1 MASDKA
7 SFRKKCTPSSH
18 TAPATGIVYAF
29 GRTWLDDNKPS
40 RLWIQNDS
48 IQIVACGNDHTILV
62 TESGRILS
70 FGSNEWGQ
78 LGFLQKKTASKP
90 TTIKYLKGKR
100 ACCVACGAQ
109 HTILGFESDKIYAFG
124 RNCEGQ
130 LGLGND
136 EEQLMPAEIT
146 ALSGIPIAQL
156 SAGVAHSAALTNE
169 GKLYVWG
176 RNTEGQLGLPHIQ
189 ETKLPQIFHFPTLIK
204 FVDCGYYHSAIINDE
219 LQVFTFGEGNHGKL
233 GFETTA
239 NVKLPTKIESLQN
252 CVEVACGKNHTMVLA
267 SSGLVFSFGDGSYGQ
282 LGLGKATHHCSSP
295 TLIPNLSNVKHI
307 SCGET
312 HSGCITAD
320 HKLFLWG
327 DNRCGKINSEDSNMN
342 YYLPKYIERASS
354 YNIIKLSLGG
364 CHTAALMS
372 SPLSQENLNFPIQ
385 HSNEMNHQTN
395 STIEEN
401 NELFLSTQNG
411 KANNLP
417 SMDYNFPQAITDIEP
432 CISSSYNYIGT
443 TSENEEEIL
452 SNSESS
458 PLRKACNS
466 ASNCKAWSSSI
477 EKRDNSTLISDD
489 YDESAHL
496 TQPHAKNLTNND
508 GNTVF
513 DRNVN
518 DQNLNIIQSESFEN
532 AETVDVPHS
541 PVDYAK
547 QTFTAKRRIM
557 KMLNN
562 AQKNSFNSE
571 DEALEKSIETLAN
584 EKYKVDFT
592 FGLRKRFDKMLYGF
606 SNEKSGSPS
615 EMKDLCNETKQKKPQ
630 KSILKKTSTY
640 KNDAAK
646 RSGVQDYEYA
656 DQANAPNKKS
666 VVRFLRRNTFPD
678 QVATVQHEVTEERK
692 SRMCT
697 II

>member
-1 MASDKA
+1 MANDKA

-78 LGFLQKKTASKP
+78 LGFFQKKTVN
-90 TTIKYLKGKR
+90 LKGKR

-146 ALSGIPIAQL
+146 ALSD
-156 SAGVAHSAALTNE
+156 E

-233 GFETTA
+233 GFETTT
-239 NVKLPTKIESLQN
+239 NVKLPTKIE
-252 CVEVACGKNHTMVLA
+252 T
-267 SSGLVFSFGDGSYGQ
+267 SGLVFSFGDGSYGQ
-282 LGLGKATHHCSSP
+282 LGLGKTTHHCSSP

-320 HKLFLWG
+320 YKLFLWG

-385 HSNEMNHQTN
+385 HSNEMNHQAD
-395 STIEEN
+395 STVEEN

-411 KANNLP
+411 K
-417 SMDYNFPQAITDIEP
+417 
-432 CISSSYNYIGT
+432 
-443 TSENEEEIL
+443 
-452 SNSESS
+452 
-458 PLRKACNS
+458 NS

-508 GNTVF
+508 GNT
-513 DRNVN
+513 
-518 DQNLNIIQSESFEN
+518 SESFEN
-532 AETVDVPHS
+532 AETVVVPHS

-615 EMKDLCNETKQKKPQ
+615 EMKCFIWNYIYLDIDVKPPLTDLCNETKQKKPQ

-646 RSGVQDYEYA
+646 RSGVQDYEYE

-678 QVATVQHEVTEERK
+678 QIDAHL
-692 SRMCT
+692 M
-697 II
+697 

>member
-1 MASDKA
+1 MANDKA
-7 SFRKKCTPSSH
+7 SFQKKCNITSSY
-18 TAPATGIVYAF
+18 TAPAAGVVYAF
-29 GRTWLDDNKPS
+29 GRTWLDDNTPS

-48 IQIVACGNDHTILV
+48 VQIVACGNDHTILV
-62 TESGRILS
+62 TESGRVLS

-78 LGFLQKKTASKP
+78 LGFLQKKTVN
-90 TTIKYLKGKR
+90 LKGKR

-109 HTILGFESDKIYAFG
+109 HTILGFESNKIYAFG
-124 RNCEGQ
+124 RNCKGQ

-146 ALSGIPIAQL
+146 ALSD
-156 SAGVAHSAALTNE
+156 E

-176 RNTEGQLGLPHIQ
+176 RNDEGQLGLPHIQ
-189 ETKLPQIFHFPTLIK
+189 ETKLPQIIHFPTLIK

-233 GFETTA
+233 GFETAT
-239 NVKLPTKIESLQN
+239 NVKLPTKIE
-252 CVEVACGKNHTMVLA
+252 T
-267 SSGLVFSFGDGSYGQ
+267 SGLVFSFGDGSYGQ
-282 LGLGKATHHCSSP
+282 LGLGKATHQCSSP

-320 HKLFLWG
+320 YKLFLWG
-327 DNRCGKINSEDSNMN
+327 DNRCGKINNEDSVMN

-372 SPLSQENLNFPIQ
+372 SPLSQENLNFPIL
-385 HSNEMNHQTN
+385 HSNEMNLQTN
-395 STIEEN
+395 STVEEN
-401 NELFLSTQNG
+401 NEFFLSTQNG

-417 SMDYNFPQAITDIEP
+417 SMDYNFPP
-432 CISSSYNYIGT
+432 KKKYYP
-443 TSENEEEIL
+443 IL
-452 SNSESS
+452 NL
-458 PLRKACNS
+458 PHCAKLAS
-466 ASNCKAWSSSI
+466 ASNCKTWSSSI
-477 EKRDNSTLISDD
+477 EKRDNSALISDD
-489 YDESAHL
+489 YDKSAHL
-496 TQPHAKNLTNND
+496 TQPHAKNLTDNG
-508 GNTVF
+508 GNT
-513 DRNVN
+513 
-518 DQNLNIIQSESFEN
+518 LESFEN
-532 AETVDVPHS
+532 AETIDVPHS
-541 PVDYAK
+541 PVDCTK
-547 QTFTAKRRIM
+547 HTLTAKRRII

-571 DEALEKSIETLAN
+571 DEALEKNTETLAN
-584 EKYKVDFT
+584 EKYKVDFI
-592 FGLRKRFDKMLYGF
+592 FGLRKRFDKMIYGF

-656 DQANAPNKKS
+656 DQTDAPNKKS

-678 QVATVQHEVTEERK
+678 QVATVQHE

>member
-1 MASDKA
+1 MANDKA
-7 SFRKKCTPSSH
+7 SFQKKCNITSSY
-18 TAPATGIVYAF
+18 TAPAAGVVYAF
-29 GRTWLDDNKPS
+29 GRTWLDDNTPS

-48 IQIVACGNDHTILV
+48 VQIVACGNDHTILV
-62 TESGRILS
+62 TESGRVLS

-78 LGFLQKKTASKP
+78 LGFLQKKTVSKP

-109 HTILGFESDKIYAFG
+109 HTILGFESNKIYAFG
-124 RNCEGQ
+124 RNCKGQ

-146 ALSGIPIAQL
+146 ALSD
-156 SAGVAHSAALTNE
+156 E

-176 RNTEGQLGLPHIQ
+176 RNDEGQLGLPHIQ
-189 ETKLPQIFHFPTLIK
+189 ETKLPQIIHFPTLIK

-233 GFETTA
+233 GFETAT

-282 LGLGKATHHCSSP
+282 LGLGKATHQCSSP

-320 HKLFLWG
+320 YKLFLWG
-327 DNRCGKINSEDSNMN
+327 DNRCGKINNEDSVMN

-372 SPLSQENLNFPIQ
+372 SPLSQENLNFPIL
-385 HSNEMNHQTN
+385 HSNEMNLQTN
-395 STIEEN
+395 STVEEN
-401 NELFLSTQNG
+401 NEFFLSTQNG

-417 SMDYNFPQAITDIEP
+417 SMDYNFPPVITDIEP

-443 TSENEEEIL
+443 TSENGKYLFTFQEEIL

-458 PLRKACNS
+458 PLRKACSS
-466 ASNCKAWSSSI
+466 ASNCKTWSSSI
-477 EKRDNSTLISDD
+477 EKRDNSALISDD
-489 YDESAHL
+489 YDKSAHL
-496 TQPHAKNLTNND
+496 TQPHAKNLTDNG
-508 GNTVF
+508 GNTVL
-513 DRNVN
+513 DRSVN
-518 DQNLNIIQSESFEN
+518 DQNLNTVQLESFEN
-532 AETVDVPHS
+532 AETIDVPHS
-541 PVDYAK
+541 PVDCTK
-547 QTFTAKRRIM
+547 HTLTAKRRII

-571 DEALEKSIETLAN
+571 DEALEKNTETLAN
-584 EKYKVDFT
+584 EKYKVDFI
-592 FGLRKRFDKMLYGF
+592 FGLRKRFDKMIYGF

-656 DQANAPNKKS
+656 DQTDAPNKKS

-678 QVATVQHEVTEERK
+678 QVATVQHEVSEERK

>member
-1 MASDKA
+1 MQSIDDIAKTPKFSTASILA
-7 SFRKKCTPSSH
+7 TLYNFEAQV
-18 TAPATGIVYAF
+18 TAVNVSNCNTSIYLAAGVVYAF
-29 GRTWLDDNKPS
+29 GRTWLDDNTPS

-48 IQIVACGNDHTILV
+48 VQIVACGNDHTILV
-62 TESGRILS
+62 TESGRVLS

-78 LGFLQKKTASKP
+78 LGFLQKKTVSKP

-109 HTILGFESDKIYAFG
+109 HTILGFESNKIYAFG
-124 RNCEGQ
+124 RNCKGQ

-146 ALSGIPIAQL
+146 ALSD
-156 SAGVAHSAALTNE
+156 E

-176 RNTEGQLGLPHIQ
+176 RNDEGQLGLPHIQ
-189 ETKLPQIFHFPTLIK
+189 ETKLPQIIHFPTLIK

-233 GFETTA
+233 GFETAT

-252 CVEVACGKNHTMVLA
+252 CVEVACA
-267 SSGLVFSFGDGSYGQ
+267 SGLVFSFGDGSYGQ
-282 LGLGKATHHCSSP
+282 LGLGKATHQCSSP

-320 HKLFLWG
+320 YKLFLWG
-327 DNRCGKINSEDSNMN
+327 DNRCGKINNEDSVMN

-372 SPLSQENLNFPIQ
+372 SPLSQENLNFPIL
-385 HSNEMNHQTN
+385 HSNEMNLQTN
-395 STIEEN
+395 STVEEN
-401 NELFLSTQNG
+401 NEFFLSTQNG
-411 KANNLP
+411 KV
-417 SMDYNFPQAITDIEP
+417 
-432 CISSSYNYIGT
+432 CK
-443 TSENEEEIL
+443 EEEIL

-458 PLRKACNS
+458 PLRKACSS
-466 ASNCKAWSSSI
+466 ASNCKTWSSSI
-477 EKRDNSTLISDD
+477 EKRDNSALISDD
-489 YDESAHL
+489 YDKSAHL
-496 TQPHAKNLTNND
+496 TQPHAKNLTDNG
-508 GNTVF
+508 GNTVL
-513 DRNVN
+513 DRSVN
-518 DQNLNIIQSESFEN
+518 DQNLNTVQLESFEN
-532 AETVDVPHS
+532 AETIDVPHS
-541 PVDYAK
+541 PVDCTK
-547 QTFTAKRRIM
+547 HTLTAKRRII

-571 DEALEKSIETLAN
+571 DEALEKNTETLAN
-584 EKYKVDFT
+584 EKYKVDFI
-592 FGLRKRFDKMLYGF
+592 FGLRKRFDKMIYGF

-656 DQANAPNKKS
+656 DQTDAPNKKS

-678 QVATVQHEVTEERK
+678 QVGSTFLLISNLVEF
-692 SRMCT
+692 
-697 II
+697 

>member
-1 MASDKA
+1 MANDEA
-7 SFRKKCTPSSH
+7 SFQKKCNTPSSH
-18 TAPATGIVYAF
+18 TAPAAGIVYAF
-29 GRTWLDDNKPS
+29 GRTWLDDNTPS

-62 TESGRILS
+62 TESGRVLS

-78 LGFLQKKTASKP
+78 LGFLQKKTVN
-90 TTIKYLKGKR
+90 LKGKR

-109 HTILGFESDKIYAFG
+109 HTILGFESNKMYAFG

-146 ALSGIPIAQL
+146 ALSD
-156 SAGVAHSAALTNE
+156 E

-176 RNTEGQLGLPHIQ
+176 RNAEGQLGLPHIQ
-189 ETKLPQIFHFPTLIK
+189 ETKLPQIIHFPTLIK

-233 GFETTA
+233 GFETAT

-252 CVEVACGKNHTMVLA
+252 CVEVACA
-267 SSGLVFSFGDGSYGQ
+267 SGLVFSFGDGSYGQ

-320 HKLFLWG
+320 YKLFLWG
-327 DNRCGKINSEDSNMN
+327 DNRCGKINNEDSVMN

-372 SPLSQENLNFPIQ
+372 SPLSQENLNFPIL
-385 HSNEMNHQTN
+385 HSNEMNLQTN
-395 STIEEN
+395 STVEEN
-401 NELFLSTQNG
+401 NEFFLSTQNG

-417 SMDYNFPQAITDIEP
+417 SMDYNFPPSHAYLLHTIILEQRQKMAK
-432 CISSSYNYIGT
+432 
-443 TSENEEEIL
+443 EEIL

-458 PLRKACNS
+458 PLRKACSS
-466 ASNCKAWSSSI
+466 ASNCKTWSSSI
-477 EKRDNSTLISDD
+477 EKRDNSALISDD

-496 TQPHAKNLTNND
+496 TQPHAKNLTDND
-508 GNTVF
+508 GNTVL
-513 DRNVN
+513 DRSVN
-518 DQNLNIIQSESFEN
+518 DQNLNIVQLESFEN
-532 AETVDVPHS
+532 AETIDVPHS
-541 PVDYAK
+541 PVDCAK
-547 QTFTAKRRIM
+547 HTFTAKRRIM
-557 KMLNN
+557 KMMLNN

-571 DEALEKSIETLAN
+571 DEALEKSTETLAN
-584 EKYKVDFT
+584 EKYKVDFI
-592 FGLRKRFDKMLYGF
+592 FGLRKRFDKMIYGF

-656 DQANAPNKKS
+656 DQADAPNKKS

-678 QVATVQHEVTEERK
+678 QVATVQHE

>member
-1 MASDKA
+1 MANDKA

-48 IQIVACGNDHTILV
+48 IQIVTCGNDHTILV

-78 LGFLQKKTASKP
+78 LGFLQKKTVN
-90 TTIKYLKGKR
+90 LKGKR

-146 ALSGIPIAQL
+146 ALSD
-156 SAGVAHSAALTNE
+156 E

-233 GFETTA
+233 GFETTT
-239 NVKLPTKIESLQN
+239 NVKLPTKIE
-252 CVEVACGKNHTMVLA
+252 T
-267 SSGLVFSFGDGSYGQ
+267 SGLVFSFGDGSYGQ
-282 LGLGKATHHCSSP
+282 LGLGKTTHHCSSP

-320 HKLFLWG
+320 YKLFLWG

-385 HSNEMNHQTN
+385 HSNEMNHHTN
-395 STIEEN
+395 STVEEN

-417 SMDYNFPQAITDIEP
+417 SMDYNFPPAITDIEP
-432 CISSSYNYIGT
+432 L
-443 TSENEEEIL
+443 L

-458 PLRKACNS
+458 PLRKVCNS

-477 EKRDNSTLISDD
+477 EKRDNSTLISDN

-496 TQPHAKNLTNND
+496 TQPHAKK
-508 GNTVF
+508 
-513 DRNVN
+513 
-518 DQNLNIIQSESFEN
+518 SFEN
-532 AETVDVPHS
+532 AETVDVPQS

-571 DEALEKSIETLAN
+571 DEALEKSTETLAN

-615 EMKDLCNETKQKKPQ
+615 EMKISVSFGTTYIWILMCIYFSFSKPPLTDLCNETKQKKPQ

-678 QVATVQHEVTEERK
+678 QSMAL
-692 SRMCT
+692 
-697 II
+697 

>member
-1 MASDKA
+1 MIKRVSEKNALQVLTLRQVIAVSL
-7 SFRKKCTPSSH
+7 SNCSTS
-18 TAPATGIVYAF
+18 TYLATGIVYAF

-48 IQIVACGNDHTILV
+48 IQIVTCGNDHTILV

-78 LGFLQKKTASKP
+78 LGFLQKKTVSKP
-90 TTIKYLKGKR
+90 TTIKCNFQLI
-100 ACCVACGAQ
+100 
-109 HTILGFESDKIYAFG
+109 ILLESDKIYAFG

-146 ALSGIPIAQL
+146 ALSGVPIAQL
-156 SAGVAHSAALTNE
+156 NE

-233 GFETTA
+233 GFETTT

-282 LGLGKATHHCSSP
+282 LGLGKTTHHCSSP

-320 HKLFLWG
+320 YKLFLWG

-385 HSNEMNHQTN
+385 HSNEMNHHTN
-395 STIEEN
+395 STVEEN

-411 KANNLP
+411 KVCKEGKQFTLYGLQFSTGHYRYRAMYIFFIQLYWDNIRKWQKKKYYPILNLP
-417 SMDYNFPQAITDIEP
+417 HCAKFAY
-432 CISSSYNYIGT
+432 
-443 TSENEEEIL
+443 
-452 SNSESS
+452 
-458 PLRKACNS
+458 NS

-496 TQPHAKNLTNND
+496 TQPHAKSLTNND
-508 GNTVF
+508 GNTAL

-518 DQNLNIIQSESFEN
+518 DQNLNIIPSESFEN
-532 AETVDVPHS
+532 AETVDVPQS

-571 DEALEKSIETLAN
+571 DEALEKSTETLAN

-615 EMKDLCNETKQKKPQ
+615 EMKISVSFGTTYIWILMCIYFSFSKPP
-630 KSILKKTSTY
+630 LT
-640 KNDAAK
+640 
-646 RSGVQDYEYA
+646 R
-656 DQANAPNKKS
+656 
-666 VVRFLRRNTFPD
+666 LHL
-678 QVATVQHEVTEERK
+678 ATLNFNVK
-692 SRMCT
+692 
-697 II
+697 

>member
-1 MASDKA
+1 MANDKA

-48 IQIVACGNDHTILV
+48 IQIVTCGNDHTILV

-78 LGFLQKKTASKP
+78 LGFLQKKTVN
-90 TTIKYLKGKR
+90 LKGKR

-146 ALSGIPIAQL
+146 ALSD
-156 SAGVAHSAALTNE
+156 E

-233 GFETTA
+233 GFETTT
-239 NVKLPTKIESLQN
+239 NVKLPTKIE
-252 CVEVACGKNHTMVLA
+252 T
-267 SSGLVFSFGDGSYGQ
+267 SGLVFSFGDGSYGQ
-282 LGLGKATHHCSSP
+282 LGLGKTTHHCSSP

-320 HKLFLWG
+320 YKLFLWG

-385 HSNEMNHQTN
+385 HSNEMNHHTN
-395 STIEEN
+395 STVEED

-417 SMDYNFPQAITDIEP
+417 SIDYNFPPAITDIEP
-432 CISSSYNYIGT
+432 L
-443 TSENEEEIL
+443 L

-458 PLRKACNS
+458 PLRKVCNS

-496 TQPHAKNLTNND
+496 TQPHAKK
-508 GNTVF
+508 
-513 DRNVN
+513 
-518 DQNLNIIQSESFEN
+518 SFEN
-532 AETVDVPHS
+532 AETVDVPQS

-571 DEALEKSIETLAN
+571 DEALEKSTETLAN

-615 EMKDLCNETKQKKPQ
+615 EMKISVSFGTTYIWILMCIYFSFSEPPLTDLCNETKQKKPQ

-678 QVATVQHEVTEERK
+678 Q

>member
-1 MASDKA
+1 MIKRFSEKNALQVLTLRQVIAVSV
-7 SFRKKCTPSSH
+7 SNCSTS
-18 TAPATGIVYAF
+18 TYLATGIVYAF

-48 IQIVACGNDHTILV
+48 IQIVTCGNDHTILV

-78 LGFLQKKTASKP
+78 LGFLQKKTVN
-90 TTIKYLKGKR
+90 LKGKR

-146 ALSGIPIAQL
+146 ALSD
-156 SAGVAHSAALTNE
+156 E

-233 GFETTA
+233 GFETTT

-252 CVEVACGKNHTMVLA
+252 CVEVACA
-267 SSGLVFSFGDGSYGQ
+267 SGLVFSFGDGSYGQ
-282 LGLGKATHHCSSP
+282 LGLGKTTHHCSSP

-320 HKLFLWG
+320 YKLFLWG

-385 HSNEMNHQTN
+385 HSNEMNHHTN
-395 STIEEN
+395 STVEEN
-401 NELFLSTQNG
+401 NKLFLSTQNG
-411 KANNLP
+411 KSHVYLLHTIILGQHQKMA
-417 SMDYNFPQAITDIEP
+417 
-432 CISSSYNYIGT
+432 
-443 TSENEEEIL
+443 IL

-458 PLRKACNS
+458 PLRKVCNS
-466 ASNCKAWSSSI
+466 ASNCKAWPSSI

-496 TQPHAKNLTNND
+496 TQPHAKSLTNND
-508 GNTVF
+508 GNTAL

-518 DQNLNIIQSESFEN
+518 DQNLNIIPSESFEN
-532 AETVDVPHS
+532 AETVDVPQS

-571 DEALEKSIETLAN
+571 DEALEKSTETLAN

-678 QVATVQHEVTEERK
+678 QSMAL
-692 SRMCT
+692 
-697 II
+697 